1 MGGRWAEGADSLGLR
16 VRDPTAA
23 KDLVELSLSI
33 PDRAWSGPAGAQ
45 RWLIRQAMQ
54 GLLPDS
60 VTGSL
65 SRGRQASDIVQR
77 LLSDRPAV
85 EDVLSRCTSDARV
98 ASYLDIGRSLAAW
111 QAIVRGPF
119 TYRLQQRCL
128 QELIP
133 ALTLVMFLDRRL

>member
-1 MGGRWAEGADSLGLR
+1 
-16 VRDPTAA
+16 
-23 KDLVELSLSI
+23 
-33 PDRAWSGPAGAQ
+33 
-45 RWLIRQAMQ
+45 MQ

-65 SRGRQASDIVQR
+65 SRGRQAADIVQR

-98 ASYLDIGRSLAAW
+98 ACYLDIGRSLAAW